1 MSGERYGRDAP
12 VSLAAVE
19 TRSDFGR
26 ELTALR
32 ERASLT
38 IRDVAKA
45 VGVPDSTIGGYFS
58 GRHLPPLRPPD
69 QLQKILRACG
79 VTDPVVIEEW
89 VATLHRLRRL
99 PGRRPA
105 DAPIPYRGLAS
116 FQPDEAGWF
125 FGRENLID
133 VVVSHLGEL
142 YRDGGL
148 LFVVGPSGSGKSSL
162 LRAGVIPALRS
173 GVLGE
178 PGSATWPMALFTP
191 GTGPIEELAGQ
202 LARVTGL
209 DSSSLA
215 ATLRSRPESSAELIR
230 QAMPATEAAKPADG
244 DGRAAGHVE
253 QCLVMVIDQFEEV
266 FTACSDEGERVAF
279 IAALSA
285 ASRRPAGDLRPA
297 ALVVL
302 GLRADF
308 YPHALRYP
316 ELVPALQ
323 HWQVLV
329 GPMTEPELRSAITE
343 PARKARLE
351 IEDGLVE
358 LVLRD
363 LAPAAGD
370 AGLRTAHESGSLPLM
385 SHALLATWERAGRGR
400 LTVADY
406 QESGGIEGAV
416 ASSAERA
423 FGELTG
429 AQQELARQIFLRL
442 VHVADDTADTRR
454 RVSGDELLFR
464 NDDAQHVLDLFIDRR
479 LITADTDE
487 VEIAHEALLSAWPRL
502 RGWIDADRAGGR
514 IQRQLSGA
522 AEIWRDSDR
531 DAHALYRGVRL
542 ASATDWADDPVHRAG
557 LNVLE
562 RDFLQA
568 SAEHQAAEERAA
580 RRRTRGLQQLVAAL
594 GALTLVAGFL
604 AIFAFQQKAAATHQR
619 DLAISRQVA
628 IDANQ
633 LRTTEP
639 ALAEQLALAAYRVSP
654 TPEARSSL
662 LESYSGP
669 AVTRILGPPGVMQS
683 VAFTHGGTVM
693 AAAGE
698 NAVIR
703 LWNLAH
709 SPHPAPEGRPLHGGT
724 GSTPGHPK
732 TVFSV
737 AFSPNGS
744 TLASGGEDA
753 TVHLWDVRAPRHVVP
768 WGPPLTGPTS
778 TVYSVAFSPDGAILA
793 AGSADGTV
801 RLWDVTSPRHPVSLG
816 PPLTWPH
823 SGSVQ
828 SVAFSPNG
836 RLLARGQR
844 RPDERRGRDGAP
856 VGRRQP
862 ASSRARRT
870 GAGRSRADGVLRS
883 VQPGQRHLGRR
894 QCRGKGPAVERRR
907 SAPPCS
913 QGPDAD
919 RPD

>member
-1 MSGERYGRDAP
+1 MPR
-12 VSLAAVE
+12 SLW
-19 TRSDFGR
+19 RQLRHDQDFGR

-266 FTACSDEGERVAF
+266 FTACSDERERAAF

-316 ELVPALQ
+316 ELVSALQ

-370 AGLRTAHESGSLPLM
+370 AGPRTAHESGSLPLM

-454 RVSGDELLFR
+454 RVSRDELLFR
-464 NDDAQHVLDLFIDRR
+464 DDDAQHVLDLFIDRR

-639 ALAEQLALAAYRVSP
+639 ALAAQLALAAYRVSP

-709 SPHPAPEGRPLHGGT
+709 SAPSRAGGPAAARRHRQHSRPPQNGVLGGLQPQRQHPRQRGRGRDRAPLGCQGTRARCALGPAPDRPDQHRVLRGLQPRWRDPRGGQRRRHGAPVGCRQPSSP
-724 GSTPGHPK
+724 GLARATPH
-732 TVFSV
+732 V
-737 AFSPNGS
+737 AALG
-744 TLASGGEDA
+744 LRAVGGVQPE
-753 TVHLWDVRAPRHVVP
+753 RAAP
-768 WGPPLTGPTS
+768 G
-778 TVYSVAFSPDGAILA
+778 
-793 AGSADGTV
+793 
-801 RLWDVTSPRHPVSLG
+801 
-816 PPLTWPH
+816 
-823 SGSVQ
+823 
-828 SVAFSPNG
+828 
-836 RLLARGQR
+836 RGQR

-894 QCRGKGPAVERRR
+894 QCRGERSSCGTSAIRTTLLTRARR
-907 SAPPCS
+907 
-913 QGPDAD
+913 
-919 RPD
+919 